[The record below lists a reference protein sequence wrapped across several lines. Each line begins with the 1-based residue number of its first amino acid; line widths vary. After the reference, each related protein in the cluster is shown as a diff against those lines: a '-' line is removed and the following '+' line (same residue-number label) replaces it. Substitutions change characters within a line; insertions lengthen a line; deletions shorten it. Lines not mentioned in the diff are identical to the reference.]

1 MKVILL
7 TDVKK
12 VGKKGEVKEV
22 ADGYGRNYLI
32 KNGLAVMASQH
43 SLEILQQQK
52 DQEALDYT
60 LNRQNA
66 QALKEKIEK
75 IRLTFPVKAGK
86 DGRLFG
92 SISPAKLA
100 DALQQQYGIEVDRR
114 KFVDNDN
121 LSHLGHYDVRAEL
134 FKDVIAT
141 ISVDLV
147 EQ

>member
-12 VGKKGEVKEV
+12 VGKKGEVREV

-32 KNGLAVMASQH
+32 KNGLAVQASQH
-43 SLEILQQQK
+43 SLQILQQQK
-52 DQEALDYT
+52 DQEALDLT

-66 QALKEKIEK
+66 QALKEKIEQ
-75 IRLTFPVKAGK
+75 IRLVIPVKSGK

-92 SISPAKLA
+92 SVSTSKIAEVLA
-100 DALQQQYGIEVDRR
+100 SQHGIEVDRR

-121 LSHLGHYDVRAEL
+121 LTTLGHHDVRAEL